1 MPEPTFSLTADDDL
15 PRTVRRERD
24 ARDREARERAAAAL
38 APPSVPAIA
47 HEHDRTFDE
56 PAPAATV
63 TDFDVP
69 FGKMTVFFIK
79 AAFAA
84 IPALL
89 ILIAMLW
96 VFGQG
101 LKLAFPQLLQMKVD
115 VQIYSP
121 QSEADFRHKNAR

>member
-1 MPEPTFSLTADDDL
+1 MREPTFSLAADDDL

-24 ARDREARERAAAAL
+24 AREREARERAAAA
-38 APPSVPAIA
+38 ASPPSVPAIA
-47 HEHDRTFDE
+47 GDASYDE

-69 FGKMTVFFIK
+69 LSKLMIFFIK

-84 IPALL
+84 VPALL
-89 ILIAMLW
+89 VLTAMLW

-101 LKLAFPQLLQMKVD
+101 LQFFFPQLLQLKIL
-115 VQIYSP
+115 IYMP
-121 QSEADFRHKNAR
+121 